1 MKMWAIWHTSNTSD
15 DDEEEGEEEEE
26 RVGGVVVLGG
36 GVDEQANV
44 VIVTPK
50 TPFSFFIT
58 PSNLSHFIT
67 VGVSVTQ

>member
-1 MKMWAIWHTSNTSD
+1 MWAIWHTSNTSD

-26 RVGGVVVLGG
+26 RVGGVVVLG